1 MTKEEIM
8 ALDMEALTER
18 SAQIAEETREANA
31 DVLEGLNAELD
42 AIEERK
48 KIINA
53 EAAEKRAKMAAVL
66 EGAGEVIE
74 ESKEEVKP
82 MDMKELRSSNE
93 YLDAWVELQKGKMDK
108 NEFRALFTTNAD
120 LGSDVTG
127 TIAVPTYVEDRIHT
141 AWEKNDIMAAV
152 RKTFFRGNLKVGY
165 EASADGAVVHE
176 EGAEAIDEENLV
188 IGFIELIP
196 KTIKKLVRYSTEVMD
211 MKGQAWIDYI
221 FDEMEYQIVKKAA
234 ETAVAAMEA
243 SSLSYAYTAAGA
255 SMTTADIIGA
265 EGYLGGEAA
274 NPVLITTRSNAAAL
288 KAAALSANYG
298 YDPFD
303 GLPVMY
309 TEFAGGSDTIG
320 IVADLSGV
328 QANFPDGDQPKFVF
342 DEYTEAAADIVRVI
356 GRLYVGIDVVAPGKV
371 VVISGAESE

>member
-18 SAQIAEETREANA
+18 AAQIAEETREANA

-93 YLDAWVELQKGKMDK
+93 YLDAWVELQKGKLDK

-165 EASADGAVVHE
+165 EASADGAVIHE
-176 EGAEAIDEENLV
+176 EGAEAISEENLV

-234 ETAVAAMEA
+234 EGAVAVMEA
-243 SSLSYAYTAAGA
+243 SSLSYAYSAAGA
-255 SMTTADIIGA
+255 SLTTADIIGA

-309 TEFAGGSDTIG
+309 TEFAVGSDTIG

>member
-18 SAQIAEETREANA
+18 AAQIAEETREANA

-74 ESKEEVKP
+74 KSKEEVKP

-141 AWEKNDIMAAV
+141 AWEKNDIMAAI

-165 EASADGAVVHE
+165 EASADGAVIHE
-176 EGAEAIDEENLV
+176 EGAEAISEENLV

-234 ETAVAAMEA
+234 EEAVAAMEA
-243 SSLSYAYTAAGA
+243 SSLSYAYSAAGA
-255 SMTTADIIGA
+255 SLTTADIIGA

-309 TEFAGGSDTIG
+309 TEFAAGSDTLG

>member
-18 SAQIAEETREANA
+18 AAQIAEETREANA

-93 YLDAWVELQKGKMDK
+93 YLDAWVELQKGKIDK

-165 EASADGAVVHE
+165 EASADGAVIHE
-176 EGAEAIDEENLV
+176 EGAEAISEENLV

-234 ETAVAAMEA
+234 EEAVAAMEA
-243 SSLSYAYTAAGA
+243 SSLSYAYSAAGA
-255 SMTTADIIGA
+255 SLTTADIIGA

-309 TEFAGGSDTIG
+309 TEFAGGSDTLG

-371 VVISGAESE
+371 VVISGADSE

>member
-1 MTKEEIM
+1 MSKEELM
-8 ALDMEALTER
+8 ALDMTGLEER
-18 SAQIAEETREANA
+18 AAAIAEETREATEES
-31 DVLEGLNAELD
+31 LEELKAELD
-42 AIEERK
+42 VIEERK
-48 KIINA
+48 ETIRA
-53 EAAEKRAKMAAVL
+53 EAEEKRAEMQEVID
-66 EGAGEVIE
+66 GAGEVIE
-74 ESKEEVKP
+74 EAQEDRKMSDKEIRSSKE
-82 MDMKELRSSNE
+82 
-93 YLDAWVELQKGKMDK
+93 YLNAWVELQKGKMDK

-120 LGSDVTG
+120 LGSDETG

-141 AWEKNDIMAAV
+141 AWEKNDIMAAI

-165 EASADGAVVHE
+165 EASADGAVIHE
-176 EGAEAIDEENLV
+176 EGAEAISEENLV

-211 MKGQAWIDYI
+211 MKGQSWIDYI

-234 ETAVAAMEA
+234 DEAVAAMEA
-243 SSLSYAYTAAGA
+243 SSLSYGYSAAGA
-255 SMTTADIIGA
+255 SLTTADIIGA

-288 KAAALSANYG
+288 KAAALSASYG

-303 GLPVMY
+303 GLPVMF
-309 TEFAGGSDTIG
+309 TEFAAGSDALG

-371 VVISGAESE
+371 VVINGTESE

>member
-18 SAQIAEETREANA
+18 AAQIAEETREANA

-53 EAAEKRAKMAAVL
+53 EASEKRAKMAAVL

-93 YLDAWVELQKGKMDK
+93 YLDAWVELQKGKLDK

-165 EASADGAVVHE
+165 EASADGAVIHE
-176 EGAEAIDEENLV
+176 EGAEAISEENLV

-234 ETAVAAMEA
+234 EEAVAAMEA
-243 SSLSYAYTAAGA
+243 SSLSYAYSAAGA
-255 SMTTADIIGA
+255 SITTADIIGA

-309 TEFAGGSDTIG
+309 TEFAGGSDTLG

-371 VVISGAESE
+371 VVISGADSE

>member
-18 SAQIAEETREANA
+18 AAQIAEETREANA

-165 EASADGAVVHE
+165 EASADGAVIHE
-176 EGAEAIDEENLV
+176 EGAEAISEENLV

-234 ETAVAAMEA
+234 EEAVAAMEA
-243 SSLSYAYTAAGA
+243 SSLSYAYSAAGA
-255 SMTTADIIGA
+255 SITTADIIGA

-309 TEFAGGSDTIG
+309 TEFAGGSDTLG

-371 VVISGAESE
+371 VVISGADSE

>member
-1 MTKEEIM
+1 
-8 ALDMEALTER
+8 
-18 SAQIAEETREANA
+18 
-31 DVLEGLNAELD
+31 
-42 AIEERK
+42 
-48 KIINA
+48 
-53 EAAEKRAKMAAVL
+53 MAA
-66 EGAGEVIE
+66 I
-74 ESKEEVKP
+74 
-82 MDMKELRSSNE
+82 
-93 YLDAWVELQKGKMDK
+93 
-108 NEFRALFTTNAD
+108 
-120 LGSDVTG
+120 
-127 TIAVPTYVEDRIHT
+127 
-141 AWEKNDIMAAV
+141 

-165 EASADGAVVHE
+165 EASADGAVIHE
-176 EGAEAIDEENLV
+176 EGAEAISEENLV

-234 ETAVAAMEA
+234 EEAVAAMEA
-243 SSLSYAYTAAGA
+243 SSLSYAYSAAGA
-255 SMTTADIIGA
+255 SLTTADIIGA

-309 TEFAGGSDTIG
+309 TEFAGGSDTLG

-356 GRLYVGIDVVAPGKV
+356 GRLYDGIDVVAPGKV
-371 VVISGAESE
+371 VVIGADSD

>member
-18 SAQIAEETREANA
+18 AAQIAEETREANA

-74 ESKEEVKP
+74 ESKEEIKP

-141 AWEKNDIMAAV
+141 AWEKNDIMAAI

-165 EASADGAVVHE
+165 EASADGAVIHE
-176 EGAEAIDEENLV
+176 EGAEAISEENLV

-234 ETAVAAMEA
+234 EEAVAAMEA
-243 SSLSYAYTAAGA
+243 SSLSYAYSAAGA
-255 SMTTADIIGA
+255 SLTTADIIGA
-265 EGYLGGEAA
+265 EGYLSGEAA

-309 TEFAGGSDTIG
+309 TEFAGGSDTLG

>member
-18 SAQIAEETREANA
+18 AAQIAEETREANA

-141 AWEKNDIMAAV
+141 AWEKNDIMAAI

-165 EASADGAVVHE
+165 EASADGAVIHE
-176 EGAEAIDEENLV
+176 EGAEAISEENLV

-234 ETAVAAMEA
+234 EEAVAAMEA
-243 SSLSYAYTAAGA
+243 SSLSYAYSAAGA
-255 SMTTADIIGA
+255 SLTTADIIGA

-309 TEFAGGSDTIG
+309 TEFAGGSDTLG

-371 VVISGAESE
+371 VVIGADSD

>member
-18 SAQIAEETREANA
+18 AAQIAEETREANA

-93 YLDAWVELQKGKMDK
+93 YLDAWVELQKGKLDK

-165 EASADGAVVHE
+165 EASADGAVIHE
-176 EGAEAIDEENLV
+176 EGAEAISEENLV

-234 ETAVAAMEA
+234 EGVVAVMEA
-243 SSLSYAYTAAGA
+243 SSLSYAYSAAGA
-255 SMTTADIIGA
+255 SLTTADIIGA

-309 TEFAGGSDTIG
+309 TEFAVGSDTIG

>member
-1 MTKEEIM
+1 MTREEVMI
-8 ALDMEALTER
+8 LDMEGCEER
-18 SAQIAEETREANA
+18 AAKIEEETREASEEILA
-31 DVLEGLNAELD
+31 ELSAELD
-42 AIEERK
+42 MIEERK
-48 KIINA
+48 NIIKA
-53 EAAEKRAKMAAVL
+53 EAEEKKAAIEAVI
-66 EGAGEVIE
+66 EGAGEEIE
-74 ESKEEVKP
+74 KQEERKMPDMNEIRASK
-82 MDMKELRSSNE
+82 D
-93 YLDAWVELQKGKMDK
+93 YLDKWVELQKGKMDK

-152 RKTFFRGNLKVGY
+152 RRTFFRGNLKVGY
-165 EASADGAVVHE
+165 EASADGAVIHE
-176 EGAEAIDEENLV
+176 EGAEAINEENLV

-211 MKGQAWIDYI
+211 MKGQAWVDYI
-221 FDEMEYQIVKKAA
+221 FDEIEYQIVKKAA
-234 ETAVAAMEA
+234 DEAVAAMEA
-243 SSLSYAYTAAGA
+243 SSLSYGYTAAGA
-255 SMTTADIIGA
+255 SLTTADIIGA

-274 NPVLITTRSNAAAL
+274 NPVLITTRSNAADL
-288 KAAALSANYG
+288 KAAALSASYG

-303 GLPVMY
+303 GLPVMF
-309 TEFAGGSDTIG
+309 TEFAVGSDTLG

>member
-1 MTKEEIM
+1 MTREEVMI
-8 ALDMEALTER
+8 LDMEGCEER
-18 SAQIAEETREANA
+18 AAQIAEETREASEEILA
-31 DVLEGLNAELD
+31 ELSAELD
-42 AIEERK
+42 MIEERK
-48 KIINA
+48 ANIKA
-53 EAAEKRAKMAAVL
+53 EAEEKRAAMEAVI
-66 EGAGEVIE
+66 EGAGEEIE
-74 ESKEEVKP
+74 KQEERKMPDMNEIRASK
-82 MDMKELRSSNE
+82 D
-93 YLDAWVELQKGKMDK
+93 YLDKWVELQKGKMDA

-141 AWEKNDIMAAV
+141 AWEKNDIMAAI
-152 RKTFFRGNLKVGY
+152 RKTYFRGNLKVGY
-165 EASADGAVVHE
+165 EASSDGAVIHA
-176 EGAEAIDEENLV
+176 EGAEAISEENLV

-196 KTIKKLVRYSTEVMD
+196 QTIKKLVRYSTEVMD
-211 MKGQAWIDYI
+211 MKGQAWVDYI
-221 FDEMEYQIVKKAA
+221 FDEVEYQIVKKAA

-243 SSLSYAYTAAGA
+243 SSLSYGYTAAGA
-255 SMTTADIIGA
+255 TLTTADIIGA

-303 GLPVMY
+303 GLPVMF
-309 TEFAGGSDTIG
+309 TEFAAGSDTLG

-371 VVISGAESE
+371 VVIGADSE

>member
-18 SAQIAEETREANA
+18 AAQIAEETREANA

-176 EGAEAIDEENLV
+176 EGAEAISEENLV

-234 ETAVAAMEA
+234 EEAVAAMEA
-243 SSLSYAYTAAGA
+243 SSLSYAYSAAGA
-255 SMTTADIIGA
+255 SLTTADIIGA

-274 NPVLITTRSNAAAL
+274 NPVLITTRSNAASL
-288 KAAALSANYG
+288 KAAALSASYG

-303 GLPVMY
+303 GLPVMF
-309 TEFAGGSDTIG
+309 TEFAAGSDTLG

-371 VVISGAESE
+371 VVISGADSE